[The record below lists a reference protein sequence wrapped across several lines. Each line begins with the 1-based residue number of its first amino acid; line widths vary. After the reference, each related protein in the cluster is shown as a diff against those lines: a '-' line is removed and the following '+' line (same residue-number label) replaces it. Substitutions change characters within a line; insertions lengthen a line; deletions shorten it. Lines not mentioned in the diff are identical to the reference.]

1 MHYYILHTD
10 TLSIPWRTIHF
21 HVVFGLLVL
30 IPVQFDSVDYYFRPT
45 QNQVFHV
52 KQKTSGRSFAMKV
65 LHKVGYFGQNC
76 FQQRWLISDEGCF
89 LPKAFGILL
98 AWGVISGCS
107 NMNIWKAIPDFVLF
121 FWSSVR
127 DGFQLSDTFVIK
139 IMALKVCWDMH
150 SVKHIYI
157 YIMATGS
164 LEMLNVTFWILFFS
178 LAMCVLS
185 LRVAWENIPNWNQT
199 RLGVWSHLTMNLV
212 PFCS

>member
-10 TLSIPWRTIHF
+10 TLSIPWRTIQF
-21 HVVFGLLVL
+21 HVVLGLLVL

-157 YIMATGS
+157 YTSWQLVVWRCWTLPFGS
-164 LEMLNVTFWILFFS
+164 CFFHWPCVYWVYVLLGKTSQIGIKHGSVFEVT
-178 LAMCVLS
+178 
-185 LRVAWENIPNWNQT
+185 
-199 RLGVWSHLTMNLV
+199 
-212 PFCS
+212 